1 MKTINSYTVT
11 QINNHAKSILEKKLE
26 KVYVKGEVSS
36 FKKYESGHAYFILK
50 DFSSEISCTI
60 FNYNYPYQLQD
71 GQEITTF
78 GNISIY
84 AMKGKFQLIVND
96 VYIDGIGQNLLFLKK
111 LKSKLTKEGLFDLIH
126 KKKIPLYPF
135 KVGIVTSIDG
145 AVINDILNIL
155 NRRAPFLEIL
165 ISNTLVQGKDAPS
178 DIIESL
184 TKFDSENKVD
194 VIILAR
200 GGGSFEDLM
209 AFNDENLVRFIY
221 NLTTP
226 IITAVGHESD
236 YTLVDLVSDLRAS
249 TPSEAAEIC
258 CTSKT
263 DLVQYIN
270 NIHFSIINT
279 VKNELNQKNNSIKN
293 INLSLKRSLATTIID
308 KNSTYVQSISV
319 RIFDK
324 INSLFNIYRQ
334 NVLHTKKLLKKNN
347 INSLKKIGF
356 SIVKKNK
363 KIINSENK
371 LNFDDNISIEFY
383 KGKIKAKVIK

>member
-11 QINNHAKSILEKKLE
+11 QINNHAKSIVEKKLD

-60 FNYNYPYQLQD
+60 FNYNYPYQLED

-84 AMKGKFQLIVND
+84 TIKGKFQLIVND
-96 VYIDGIGQNLLFLKK
+96 VYIDGIGQNLMFLKE
-111 LKSKLTKEGLFDLIH
+111 LKSKLSKEGLFDLIH

-135 KVGIVTSIDG
+135 KIGIVTSIDG
-145 AVINDILNIL
+145 AVIDDIVNIL
-155 NRRAPFLEIL
+155 NRRAPFLEIF
-165 ISNTLVQGKDAPS
+165 ISNSLVQGKDAS
-178 DIIESL
+178 FDMIKSIN
-184 TKFDSENKVD
+184 KFDTKYKVD
-194 VIILAR
+194 IIILAR

-209 AFNDENLVRFIY
+209 AFNDENLIRCIY

-226 IITAVGHESD
+226 IITAIGHESD

-258 CTSKT
+258 CTSKVN
-263 DLVQYIN
+263 LIQYIN
-270 NIHFSIINT
+270 DKFFSITNT
-279 VKNELNQKNNSIKN
+279 VKNQLNQKNSLIKN
-293 INLSLKRSLATTIID
+293 INITLKSSLAIAKID
-308 KNSTYVQSISV
+308 KNSSYVQSVST

-324 INSLFNIYRQ
+324 IYSLFNIYKQ
-334 NVLHTKKLLKKNN
+334 NVLNAKKLLKKNN

-356 SIVKKNK
+356 SIVKKNN
-363 KIINSENK
+363 KIINTQNK
-371 LNFDDNISIEFY
+371 LNFDDNISIELY

>member
-334 NVLHTKKLLKKNN
+334 NVLHSKKLLKKNN

>member
-11 QINNHAKSILEKKLE
+11 QINNHAKSIVEKKLE

-84 AMKGKFQLIVND
+84 AMKGRFQLIVND
-96 VYIDGIGQNLLFLKK
+96 VYIDGVGQNLLFLKE
-111 LKSKLTKEGLFDLIH
+111 LKSKLTKEGLFDIIH

-145 AVINDILNIL
+145 AVIDDILNIL

-178 DIIESL
+178 DMIESI
-184 TKFDSENKVD
+184 TKFDSEHKVD
-194 VIILAR
+194 IIILAR

-209 AFNDENLVRFIY
+209 AFNDENLVRCIF
-221 NLTTP
+221 NSTTP
-226 IITAVGHESD
+226 VITAVGHESD

-258 CTSKT
+258 CTSKVN
-263 DLVQYIN
+263 LVQYIN
-270 NIHFSIINT
+270 DIYFSIINT
-279 VKNELNQKNNSIKN
+279 VKNELNKKNNSVKN
-293 INLSLKRSLATTIID
+293 INLSLKRNLATTIID

>member
-145 AVINDILNIL
+145 AVIDDILNIL

-334 NVLHTKKLLKKNN
+334 NVLHSKKLLKKNN

>member
-145 AVINDILNIL
+145 AVIDDILNIL

-184 TKFDSENKVD
+184 SKFGSENKVD

-258 CTSKT
+258 CTSKA

>member
-11 QINNHAKSILEKKLE
+11 QINNHAKSIVEKKLE

-36 FKKYESGHAYFILK
+36 FKKYESGHAYFVLK

-78 GNISIY
+78 GNITIY
-84 AMKGKFQLIVND
+84 AIKGRFQLIVND
-96 VYIDGIGQNLLFLKK
+96 VYIDGVGQNLLFLKE
-111 LKSKLTKEGLFDLIH
+111 LKSKLTKEGLFNIIH

-135 KVGIVTSIDG
+135 KIGIVTSIDG
-145 AVINDILNIL
+145 AVIDDILNIL

-178 DIIESL
+178 DMIESI
-184 TKFDSENKVD
+184 TKFDNEYKVD
-194 VIILAR
+194 IIILAR

-209 AFNDENLVRFIY
+209 AFNDENLVRCIFS
-221 NLTTP
+221 LTTP

-258 CTSKT
+258 CTSKVNI
-263 DLVQYIN
+263 VQYIN
-270 NIHFSIINT
+270 DIYFSIINT
-279 VKNELNQKNNSIKN
+279 VKNELNQKNNSVKN
-293 INLSLKRSLATTIID
+293 INLSLKRSLATSIID